1 MTEAGGEASSGEHPR
16 LGSPVESIEA
26 AMDLAIAASEVV
38 RGSTYPNP
46 PVGAVVIDADGILR
60 GVGATSPP
68 GGPHAEIHALRQAG
82 DRARGGTIV
91 VTLEPCNHTGRTGPC
106 SHAVAAAGIVR
117 VVHAVSDPN
126 PTAAGGAH
134 YLRERGIE
142 VVSGVGADR
151 VASGPLEA
159 WLHRVR
165 TGRPLVTWKYAA
177 TLDGR
182 IAAIDGTSRWITG
195 PAARRRVHDRRAHLG
210 AIVVGT
216 GTVLADDP
224 HLTARLPDDSLA
236 AHQPTRVVV
245 GRRELPPTARILDD
259 GAPTLLLR
267 EHDPAAVIAQLADRV
282 DVQIEGGAVLAGA
295 FLAAG
300 AVDRIE
306 AYIAPVVLGDGL
318 PAVVGAGV
326 DTIAH
331 VHRFRPRTVESL
343 GPDTLIT
350 FDREPAGIGFRQD

>member
-1 MTEAGGEASSGEHPR
+1 MTVPP
-16 LGSPVESIEA
+16 LGTRIESIDA
-26 AMDLAIAASEVV
+26 AMDAAIAASERV
-38 RGSTYPNP
+38 RGTTYPNP
-46 PVGAVVIDADGILR
+46 PVGAVVVDADGILR
-60 GVGATSPP
+60 GAGATSPP
-68 GGPHAEIHALRQAG
+68 GGPHAEIHALEQAG
-82 DRARGGTIV
+82 PHARGGTLV

-106 SHAVAAAGIVR
+106 SHAVAAAGIAR
-117 VVHAVSDPN
+117 VFYAVADPN
-126 PTAAGGAH
+126 PRAAGGAP
-134 YLRERGIE
+134 YLREHGIE
-142 VVSGVGADR
+142 VTEGVGADR
-151 VASGPLEA
+151 VAYGPLEA

-182 IAAIDGTSRWITG
+182 IAAVDGTSRWITG
-195 PAARRRVHDRRAHLG
+195 PAARRRVHDRRARLG

-216 GTVLADDP
+216 GTALADNP
-224 HLTARLPDDSLA
+224 QLTARLPDDSLA

-245 GRRELPPTARILDD
+245 GRREISPSAHLLD
-259 GAPTLLLR
+259 GSAPTLLLR
-267 EHDPAAVIAQLADRV
+267 EHDPDAVLAALADRV

-306 AYIAPVVLGDGL
+306 AYIAPLVLGDGL

-326 DTIAH
+326 GTIAQ
-331 VHRFRPRTVESL
+331 VHRFQPRTIESL

-350 FDREPAGIGFRQD
+350 FDRDPATAGIGGTGPV